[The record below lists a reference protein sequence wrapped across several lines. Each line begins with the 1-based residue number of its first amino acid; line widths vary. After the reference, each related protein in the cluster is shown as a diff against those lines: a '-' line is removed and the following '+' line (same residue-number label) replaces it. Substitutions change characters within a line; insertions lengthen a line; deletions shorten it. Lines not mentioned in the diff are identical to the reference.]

1 MVVLIISKMN
11 EEYDLSDEKG
21 IGDFFDLLDRIE
33 EDNENLRKRIGENM
47 IFNNIDSAYNYLMK
61 RLENEG
67 LKKR

>member
-1 MVVLIISKMN
+1 MN

-21 IGDFFDLLDRIE
+21 IGDFLDLLDRIE

>member
-1 MVVLIISKMN
+1 MN

-21 IGDFFDLLDRIE
+21 IGDFLDLLDRIE

-67 LKKR
+67 LKKKMKEVMK

>member
-1 MVVLIISKMN
+1 MN